1 MLSLGIRVG
10 LATPGNTVVLQF
22 TYMYYKL
29 MLDTDLLNIQ
39 K

>member
-29 MLDTDLLNIQ
+29 LDTDLLNIQ